1 MVLPH
6 RAVDHYK
13 KHLLS
18 AMLGLSVQNEFDII
32 VCDTE
37 EWHAHAARFDF
48 FKIIYIL
55 EGKGVVAFDDETC
68 DYQKDSWLL
77 LPPGASNQFEPSRKT
92 NIFAV
97 ILDSE
102 RATSTKRLSANN
114 SGFSKLLRQIETFF
128 LNINFKQ
135 GKVVDNPTDRRSS
148 RQLIEQIIHEIHNR
162 PDYFRAIVK
171 NSVFLLIHIL
181 ARNLKETS
189 RPKDVDSQYKTD
201 QIIRYIKAHINDD
214 KKLKPDHLAA
224 KFLLTKENINE
235 GFLIVTG
242 GSMKEFVLRYKRDL
256 FRSRLLSIDVDTLQT
271 SKIAQRF

>member
-1 MVLPH
+1 
-6 RAVDHYK
+6 
-13 KHLLS
+13 
-18 AMLGLSVQNEFDII
+18 MLGLSVQNEFDII

-271 SKIAQRF
+271 SKIAQRL